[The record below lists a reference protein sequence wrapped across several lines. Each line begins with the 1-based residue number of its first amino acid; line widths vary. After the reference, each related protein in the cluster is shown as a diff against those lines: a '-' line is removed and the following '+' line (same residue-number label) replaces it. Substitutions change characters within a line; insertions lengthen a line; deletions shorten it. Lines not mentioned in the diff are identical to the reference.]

1 MEVTIFIRLMFPIM
15 NFFGNVG
22 YVGVAILGGYL
33 ASQGIISVGNIQSF
47 IQYNKQFV
55 QPINQISQ
63 ISATLQSM
71 LAAQKEFLGFLRRMM
86 KQEMQRIL

>member
-1 MEVTIFIRLMFPIM
+1 M

-33 ASQGIISVGNIQSF
+33 ASQGIITVGNIQSF
-47 IQYNKQFV
+47 IQYNRQFI

-63 ISATLQSM
+63 ISAILQSM
-71 LAAQKEFLGFLRRMM
+71 LAAAE
-86 KQEMQRIL
+86 RILVS